1 MATRCSSFE
10 IQARLGAARTGVLHT
25 PHGAVPT
32 PAFLPVGTTGTVK
45 ALTPEDLRVTGTSM
59 VLANAYHLW
68 VRPGHG
74 VVERLGGLH
83 RFMGWDG
90 PILTDSGGFQAWS
103 QREHRKVREDGVRF
117 RHHADGQWRLLTPE
131 VAVEIQE
138 ALGVDVAMALD
149 ECIEWPADRD
159 RVAESTARTT
169 RWLHRCVAAR
179 RRPERTAL
187 FGIVQGGV
195 HEDLRQAH
203 AEEIAALDLEG
214 FAIGGLSVGEPT
226 EAMRAMVEASARV
239 LPEDRPRYLMGVGY
253 PSDVVAAVARGVDL
267 FDCVLPTRSAR
278 FGQAFTSQGRLTLTH
293 ARYREDPEPLDPA
306 CACYTCRSFSRA
318 YLRHLCTAGEILGP
332 RLLTLHNV
340 AFYQALMAGLRQAV
354 GGGEGALAALAAEAV
369 RWSAVLPP

>member
-10 IQARLGAARTGVLHT
+10 VRARAGAARAGVLVT
-25 PHGAVPT
+25 PHGPVPT
-32 PAFLPVGTTGTVK
+32 PAFMPVGTAGTVK
-45 ALTPEDLRVTGTSM
+45 ALSPGDLRATGTSM

-68 VRPGHG
+68 VRPGHD

-103 QREHRKVREDGVRF
+103 QRGNRRVREEGVRF

-131 VAVEIQE
+131 IAVAIQE

-159 RVAESTARTT
+159 RTAESTTRTT
-169 RWLHRCVAAR
+169 RWLHRCLAAR
-179 RRPERTAL
+179 ARPDRTAL
-187 FGIVQGGV
+187 FGIVQGGT
-195 HEDLRQAH
+195 HADSRRAH
-203 AEEIAALDLEG
+203 AEEIAGLDLEG
-214 FAIGGLSVGEPT
+214 IAIGGLSVGEPR
-226 EAMRAMVEASARV
+226 EVLLEMVEVSAAA
-239 LPEDRPRYLMGVGY
+239 LPQDRPRYLMGVGY
-253 PSDVVAAVARGVDL
+253 PADIVGAVTRGVDL

-278 FGQAFTSQGRLTLTH
+278 FGQAFTSLGRLTLTH
-293 ARYREDPEPLDPA
+293 ARFREDPEPLDPA
-306 CACYTCRSFSRA
+306 CACDTCRSFSRA
-318 YLRHLCTAGEILGP
+318 YLRHLCMAGEILGP

-354 GGGEGALAALAAEAV
+354 WEGEGALAALGARAV
-369 RWSAVLPP
+369 RWSVALPP